1 LIQQSYFAAGPNNM
15 MDDKQQ
21 EQELQNRDHDRL
33 MKLLIDELKRKKG
46 MNIMQE
52 CNHGEQIEVLI
63 GFWKESLIK
72 GKILQK
78 L

>member
-1 LIQQSYFAAGPNNM
+1 M
-15 MDDKQQ
+15 MDNKEQ

-52 CNHGEQIEVLI
+52 CNHSEQIEVLV

-78 L
+78 LQRKQQ